1 MLQYNKGCDKMFDKM
16 ISIAKSKLSNIT
28 ENTSVLPL
36 PQVAVLLTDKN
47 NIYVA
52 VNDIDGSICDQ
63 LISNDD
69 TRIVK
74 LLTMWK
80 NGQVDVPSFA
90 FRKAIIEMNTAN
102 KDTDILLQGS
112 EGFIVKKLS
121 QTMK

>member
-1 MLQYNKGCDKMFDKM
+1 MNSEVNNNMFNDLIKLAKDTLFSLKESVIGIPAPQVSVICTNKNNTY
-16 ISIAKSKLSNIT
+16 IAK
-28 ENTSVLPL
+28 
-36 PQVAVLLTDKN
+36 
-47 NIYVA
+47 
-52 VNDIDGSICDQ
+52 NDIDGSICDQ

-90 FRKAIIEMNTAN
+90 FRKAIVEMNAQN
-102 KDTDILLQGS
+102 KDTDILLQES

>member
-1 MLQYNKGCDKMFDKM
+1 MFNDLLNL
-16 ISIAKSKLSNIT
+16 AKDTLLSLK
-28 ENTSVLPL
+28 ESVIGIPA
-36 PQVAVLLTDKN
+36 PQVSVIYTDKN
-47 NIYVA
+47 NTYIA
-52 VNDIDGSICDQ
+52 KNDIDGSICDQ

>member
-1 MLQYNKGCDKMFDKM
+1 MNL
-16 ISIAKSKLSNIT
+16 AKETLFSLKESFVGI
-28 ENTSVLPL
+28 PA
-36 PQVAVLLTDKN
+36 PQVSVIYTDKN
-47 NIYVA
+47 NTYIA
-52 VNDIDGSICDQ
+52 KNDIDGSICDQ